1 MLAIP
6 IWIMLDAKL
15 IVKALSE
22 GAMPYAWQTTSII
35 ELKKQN
41 STDMSTTKAEYKAE
55 GAYCA

>member
-22 GAMPYAWQTTSII
+22 GAICLVDNQYHGF
-35 ELKKQN
+35 KKQN
-41 STDMSTTKAEYKAE
+41 GVAMSTTKAEYKAA